1 MPAAQT
7 ENPFLLHAEMHLLRG
22 AHGAALGAAR
32 MGLMLNPTH
41 PELLAMAAN
50 CAAQLGEDEMA
61 VSYWQQLLAVEPTAA
76 DAGNSLGLLLERLG
90 RVAEAEAVFRQALA
104 TLPDDANLQSNL
116 GLLLENTGRYAE
128 AESCL
133 RQAVALSPDSA
144 NAAEILSNL
153 AGLLARLDRVAEAE
167 NLYHRAIALQPDFAT
182 GHSNLGVLYSVQY
195 RNGEAER
202 ALRCALALQP
212 DHLQV
217 QANLAQLLLSLG
229 RWREAWPLHESRQQV
244 FANGGSGAAI
254 RLPSCPQWQGESLL
268 GKAIVVLP
276 EQGLGDEIQF
286 CRYLSWLK
294 AQGPRQLTLVCRPA
308 QKALLQT
315 LAGPDVVLGLDEAT
329 PVIEQHDYWVFLL
342 SLPLHAGTT
351 PETIPGPVPYL
362 FADPQ
367 RQAALAPRLAS
378 RAQQSIKRVG
388 VVWRGNPGHSNDAD
402 RSLPGLHTLAPLWA
416 VDGVRFFSLQIGAQA
431 SMQLAGQPLVDLAP
445 AIVTL
450 ADSAA
455 LLSQLDLL
463 ISVDTSM
470 AHLAGALGV
479 PCWILLPR
487 YKTDWRWLQGR
498 SDSPWYPSVRL
509 FRQQGRGDWRAPV
522 DELAAAL
529 AAWAGAD

>member
-1 MPAAQT
+1 VSASRI
-7 ENPFLLHAEMHLLRG
+7 ENPFLQHAEMHLLRG
-22 AHGAALGAAR
+22 ALDAALGAAR
-32 MGLMLNPTH
+32 MGLMLSPTH

-50 CAAQLGEDEMA
+50 CAAQLGEDELA
-61 VSYWQQLLAVEPTAA
+61 VTCWQQLLAVEPTAA

-90 RVAEAEAVFRQALA
+90 RIAEAEAVFRQALA
-104 TLPDDANLQSNL
+104 VLPDDASLQSNL
-116 GLLLENTGRYAE
+116 GLLLENSGRYAE

-133 RQAVALSPDSA
+133 RQAVALSPDSP
-144 NAAEILSNL
+144 NSGEILSNL
-153 AGLLARLDRVAEAE
+153 AGLLARLDQVAEAE
-167 NLYHRAIALQPDFAT
+167 SLYRRAIALQPDFAI
-182 GHSNLGVLYSVQY
+182 GHSNLGVLYTVLL
-195 RNGEAER
+195 RHEEAEQ
-202 ALRCALALQP
+202 ALRRALALQP
-212 DHLQV
+212 DNLQA
-217 QANLAQLLLSLG
+217 QSNMAQLLLSLG
-229 RWREAWPLHESRQQV
+229 RWREAWPLHEGRQLV
-244 FANGGSGAAI
+244 FAGGSTGPAAV
-254 RLPSCPQWQGESLL
+254 PPACPQWQGESLL

-286 CRYLSWLK
+286 CRYLAWLK

-308 QKALLQT
+308 QKALMQT
-315 LAGPDVVLGLDEAT
+315 LAGPDVVLGLDEAA
-329 PVIEQHDYWVFLL
+329 PFIEQHDYWVFLL

-351 PETIPGPVPYL
+351 PDTIPGPVPYL
-362 FADPQ
+362 FADRQ
-367 RQAALAPRLAS
+367 RQQALAPWLAGAV
-378 RAQQSIKRVG
+378 RPAVKRVG
-388 VVWRGNPGHSNDAD
+388 VVWRGNPGHTNDAD

-431 SMQLAGQPLVDLAP
+431 STQLVGQPLVDLAP
-445 AIVTL
+445 AIETL

-498 SDSPWYPSVRL
+498 SDSPWYPLVRL

-529 AAWAGAD
+529 AAWAVAD